1 MAEGVFLVMP
11 VYNEQAVI
19 EATLRPLI
27 ASGYR
32 IVVVDDGSSDGTWAI
47 LGRLPVYRLRHHI
60 NLGQGAALQTG
71 TSFAVQQGAAIVVHF
86 DADGQHRMED
96 IAELV
101 APLRAGEADIVFG
114 SRFLRRA
121 DRESVPPTRRLL
133 LRGAI
138 IVNRLLTGMRLT
150 DAHNGLRALNRHAA
164 SQIVLRENRFAH
176 ASEILVQV
184 RQRRLRYVERPTR
197 IVYSAY
203 SLGKGQKIWN
213 SVNIVLDMLLRRV
226 FG

>member
-1 MAEGVFLVMP
+1 MPEAVFLVVP

-19 EATLRPLI
+19 EATLRRLMS
-27 ASGYR
+27 SGYTL
-32 IVVVDDGSSDGTWAI
+32 VVVDDGSSDETWAI
-47 LGRLPVYRLRHHI
+47 LGRLPVYRLRHSI

-71 TSFAVQQGAAIVVHF
+71 TSFAVQQGAAIIVHF
-86 DADGQHRMED
+86 DADGQHRPED
-96 IAELV
+96 IAELI
-101 APLRAGEADIVFG
+101 APLRAGEADVVFG
-114 SRFLRRA
+114 SRFLRSA
-121 DRESVPPTRRLL
+121 DCESVPPTRRVL

-150 DAHNGLRALNRHAA
+150 DAHNGLRALNRYAA

-176 ASEILVQV
+176 ASEILVHV
-184 RQRRLRYVERPTR
+184 RQRRLRYVERPTH

-203 SLGKGQKIWN
+203 SLGKGQKFWN
-213 SVNIVLDMLLRRV
+213 SVNIILDMLLRRI

>member
-1 MAEGVFLVMP
+1 
-11 VYNEQAVI
+11 
-19 EATLRPLI
+19 
-27 ASGYR
+27 
-32 IVVVDDGSSDGTWAI
+32 
-47 LGRLPVYRLRHHI
+47 VYRLRHHI

>member
-1 MAEGVFLVMP
+1 MSEAVFLVVP

-27 ASGYR
+27 ASGYTL
-32 IVVVDDGSSDGTWAI
+32 VVVDDGSSDATWAI

-71 TSFAVQQGAAIVVHF
+71 TSFAVQQGAAIIVHF
-86 DADGQHRMED
+86 DADGQHRPED
-96 IAELV
+96 IADLV
-101 APLRAGEADIVFG
+101 APLRAGEADVVFG

-184 RQRRLRYVERPTR
+184 RQRRLRYVERPTH